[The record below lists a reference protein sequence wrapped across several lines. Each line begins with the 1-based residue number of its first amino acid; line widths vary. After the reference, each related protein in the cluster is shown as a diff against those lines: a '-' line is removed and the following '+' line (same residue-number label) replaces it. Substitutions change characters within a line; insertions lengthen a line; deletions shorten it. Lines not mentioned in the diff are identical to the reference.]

1 MLTIRHM
8 DNLFKYEM
16 YMRNPKLIMIKLYA
30 KKRLKF
36 GKRLIINQKFCSQVY
51 VLSIY

>member
-1 MLTIRHM
+1 MN
-8 DNLFKYEM
+8 NLFRYEI
-16 YMRNPKLIMIKLYA
+16 YLRNPKLLMIKLYA

-36 GKRLIINQKFCSQVY
+36 SIRLLINQKFCSQVY

>member
-1 MLTIRHM
+1 MSLVSFLN
-8 DNLFKYEM
+8 NLFKYEM

>member
-1 MLTIRHM
+1 MN
-8 DNLFKYEM
+8 NLFKYEI
-16 YMRNPKLIMIKLYA
+16 YLRNPKLLMIKLYA

-36 GKRLIINQKFCSQVY
+36 GIRLLINQKFCSQVH

>member
-1 MLTIRHM
+1 MKFI
-8 DNLFKYEM
+8 K
-16 YMRNPKLIMIKLYA
+16 RNPKLLMIKLYA

-36 GKRLIINQKFCSQVY
+36 GTRLIINQKFCSQVY